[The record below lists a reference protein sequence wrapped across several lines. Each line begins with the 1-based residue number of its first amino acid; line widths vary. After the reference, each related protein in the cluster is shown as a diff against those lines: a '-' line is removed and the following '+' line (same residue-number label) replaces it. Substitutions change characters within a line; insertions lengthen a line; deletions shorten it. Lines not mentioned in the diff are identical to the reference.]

1 MKQKDKKQQKI
12 RQALSGVC
20 FTLLCVVML
29 CACNDHPDINPVYKY
44 DLQTLPVPKK
54 LAQGETAELRCT
66 LVKEGEY
73 SGTRYFLRWFQTDGH
88 GVLKSEDGT
97 TFLPNDL
104 YPITQD
110 VFRLYFTALSNEQQ
124 AFDLYIVDSWGQVVQ
139 KTFSF
144 GSDNSGEEDEENE
157 EQP

>member
-1 MKQKDKKQQKI
+1 
-12 RQALSGVC
+12 
-20 FTLLCVVML
+20 
-29 CACNDHPDINPVYKY
+29 VYKY
-44 DLQTLPVPKK
+44 DLQTLPVPKN

-73 SGTRYFLRWFQTDGH
+73 TGTQYYLRWFQTDGR

-97 TFLPNDL
+97 AFLPNDL

-110 VFRLYFTALSNEQQ
+110 VFRLYFTALSDEQQ
-124 AFDLYIVDSWGQVVQ
+124 AFDLYIVDSWGQVLQ

-144 GSDNSGEEDEENE
+144 GSENGEDEPSVTSPNKGMDSE
-157 EQP
+157 

>member
-1 MKQKDKKQQKI
+1 MKQKDKKQLKI
-12 RQALSGVC
+12 RQALSVVC
-20 FTLLCVVML
+20 FTLLCMMIL
-29 CACNDHPDINPVYKY
+29 CACNDHPDITPVYKY

-54 LAQGETAELRCT
+54 LSQGETAELRCT

-73 SGTRYFLRWFQTDGH
+73 TGTQYYLRWFQTDGR
-88 GVLKSEDGT
+88 GVLKSADGT
-97 TFLPNDL
+97 AFLPNDL

-144 GSDNSGEEDEENE
+144 GSDNSGGDSEETQE
-157 EQP
+157 

>member
-1 MKQKDKKQQKI
+1 MMKRIKIKQKF
-12 RQALSGVC
+12 SGVC
-20 FTLLCVVML
+20 FALLCMMML
-29 CACNDHPDINPVYKY
+29 SACNDHPDLNPVYKY

-73 SGTRYFLRWFQTDGH
+73 TGTQYYLRWFQTDGH
-88 GVLKSEDGT
+88 GTLKSEDGT
-97 TFLPNDL
+97 AFLPNDL

-110 VFRLYFTALSNEQQ
+110 VFRLYFTALSDEQQ

-144 GSDNSGEEDEENE
+144 GSDNSGGEDKGDEE
-157 EQP
+157 QS